1 MEALSLNSFKEHTN
15 VSKIIQTKMHVVGCA
30 GSCEGNT
37 NYVRS
42 QVMHLRDRYIGKV
55 RQAIIG

>member
-37 NYVRS
+37 NYARS
-42 QVMHLRDRYIGKV
+42 QVMHLKDRYIG
-55 RQAIIG
+55 